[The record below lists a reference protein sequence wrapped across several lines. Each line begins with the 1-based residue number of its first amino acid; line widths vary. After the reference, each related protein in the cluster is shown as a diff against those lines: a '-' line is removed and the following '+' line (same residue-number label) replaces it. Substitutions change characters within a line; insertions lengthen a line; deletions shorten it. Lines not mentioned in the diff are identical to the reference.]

1 MKLTRSM
8 AGELGANQVGREV
21 RLCGWVAK
29 RRDLGGLIFADIRDI
44 TGIVQIVFSPDS
56 EALFREAETLRSE
69 FVVEVS
75 GMVQARPAD
84 GINRHMKTGEIEIY
98 GRSLSILNAAK
109 TTPFYIQPDVNAD
122 ESLRLK
128 YRYLDLR
135 RPELQAALILRHKV
149 SAAVRNY
156 LDSHDFL
163 EIETPQLTR

>member
-8 AGELGANQVGREV
+8 AGELSANQVGKQV

-29 RRDLGGLIFADIRDI
+29 RRDLGGLIFADLRDI
-44 TGIVQIVFSPDS
+44 TGIVQIVFSPDN
-56 EALFREAETLRSE
+56 EAIFKEAETLRGE

-75 GMVQARPAD
+75 GIVQSRPAE

-98 GRSLSILNAAK
+98 ARSISILNSAK
-109 TTPFYIQPDVNAD
+109 TTPFYIQPDINAD

-135 RPELQAALILRHKV
+135 RPELQAALIQIGRAHV
-149 SAAVRNY
+149 
-156 LDSHDFL
+156 
-163 EIETPQLTR
+163 